1 MESSRQDDNWKIA
14 QIRGW
19 RRLEKPVEIKYFW
32 RAGSQVT
39 GLATVC
45 LPDGEP
51 ALESWVP
58 DFFGDLNAMR
68 EAEKS
73 LDIDQEYL
81 YGDALARECRR
92 EENAAVGE
100 SPDHEFPFN
109 GWGHYAL
116 VTLDAPTRAAVFL
129 RLFGGKED
137 SHQVKGGG
145 K

>member
-1 MESSRQDDNWKIA
+1 MESSRQDDNWRIA
-14 QIRGW
+14 QILGW

-32 RAGSQVT
+32 RTGSQTT

-45 LPDGEP
+45 RPDGVA

-73 LDIDQEYL
+73 LTVDQEYL
-81 YGDALARECRR
+81 YGDALAKECRR
-92 EENAAVGE
+92 EENTVGGE
-100 SPDHEFPFN
+100 DPDHEFPFN

-116 VTLDAPTRAAVFL
+116 ATLDAPTRAALFL
-129 RLFGGKED
+129 QLFGIKEN
-137 SHQVKGGG
+137 
-145 K
+145 